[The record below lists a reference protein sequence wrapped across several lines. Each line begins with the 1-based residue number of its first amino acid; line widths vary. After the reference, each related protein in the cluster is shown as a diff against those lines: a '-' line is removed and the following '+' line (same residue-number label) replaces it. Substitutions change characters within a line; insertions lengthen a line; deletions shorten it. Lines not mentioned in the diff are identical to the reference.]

1 MTQLEILKLQQTN
14 ISLNITVLELRS
26 EINRHVI
33 DKLMTAGN
41 MLQSAI
47 EMQAKADQAAA
58 EANVV
63 DAPTEVQDAVDAGS
77 VE

>member
-1 MTQLEILKLQQTN
+1 MTQLEILKLQQSN
-14 ISLNITVLELRS
+14 VSLNITVLKLRS
-26 EINRHVI
+26 EINEHVI

-47 EMQAKADQAAA
+47 EMQEKADQAAA

-63 DAPTEVQDAVDAGS
+63 DASKELQDAVNAGS